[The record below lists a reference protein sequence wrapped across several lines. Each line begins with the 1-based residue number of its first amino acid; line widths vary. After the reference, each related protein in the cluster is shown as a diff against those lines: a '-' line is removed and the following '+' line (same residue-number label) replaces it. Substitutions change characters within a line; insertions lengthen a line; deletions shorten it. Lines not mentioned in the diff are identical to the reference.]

1 MRTLFLL
8 CVAASVCP
16 AQDAAALFAKHC
28 AGCHR
33 PGSTTRAPLPSAL
46 KLLSKEKIIGALEL
60 GSMITQGAGLT
71 AAERLSLATY
81 LSGFGPVEHTESRT
95 NACPPATF
103 SMLPGESSWNG
114 WGVDLA
120 NTRFQPAK
128 AAGLDREKVARLKLK
143 WAFGFPSQSTALA
156 QPVVAGGRLFFG
168 SAAGTVYS
176 LDAKS
181 GCEYWTFK
189 APTMA
194 RTAISIEAM
203 GRGRYVLYFGDVKAN
218 VYALDAEIGK
228 LIWQTQVDS
237 HPYARVTGAPALHNG
252 RLFVPVSSVEEVPA
266 GNVKYACCTFRGSV
280 VALDTKTGKQVWK
293 SYAIPDPPKAT
304 RVSSAGTQLIGPA
317 GAAIWSAPT
326 LDLKRKAVYVAT
338 GNSYTSPA
346 DRHTDAIV
354 AFDME
359 TGSMLWSQQMTPG
372 DGWNFSCMSPNKASC
387 PDNPGEDLDFGSS
400 PILKNAGGRDLLIVG
415 QKSGVVYALDPSQM
429 GKIVWQAR
437 IGRGGA
443 LGGVE
448 WGSAADDDNVY
459 VALSDITRPTPGGL
473 FALRLATGEKV
484 WDTPALKPSCLGT
497 HGCTAAQMAAV
508 TLIPGVAFSGS
519 MDGHLRAYETGG
531 GKIIWDYD
539 TLQDYQTI
547 NGVKAHGGSL
557 NAAGPTVAG
566 GMLYVNSGYGALGG
580 MPGTV
585 LLAFA
590 VE

>member
-1 MRTLFLL
+1 MRTLFIL
-8 CVAASVCP
+8 CLAASLCP

-28 AGCHR
+28 ASCHQA
-33 PGSTTRAPLPSAL
+33 GSATRAPIPSAL
-46 KLLSKEKIIGALEL
+46 KLLPRERIRGALEV
-60 GSMITQGAGLT
+60 GSMMTQGAGLT
-71 AAERLSLATY
+71 AAERLALATY
-81 LSGFGPVEHTESRT
+81 LSSAGPVEHTESRT
-95 NACPPATF
+95 NACLAKTL
-103 SMLPGESSWNG
+103 SISPGEPSWNG

-143 WAFGFPSQSTALA
+143 WAFGFPGQSTAPA

-189 APTMA
+189 APAMT
-194 RTAISIEAM
+194 RTAISIEAT
-203 GRGRYVLYFGDVKAN
+203 GHGRYALYFGDVKAN
-218 VYALDAEIGK
+218 VYALDAETGK
-228 LIWQTQVDS
+228 LLWQTPVDQ
-237 HPYARVTGAPALHNG
+237 HGYARVTGTPALHNG
-252 RLFVPVSSVEEVPA
+252 RLFVPVSSVEEAPA
-266 GNVKYACCTFRGSV
+266 WNAKYACCTFRGSV
-280 VALDTKTGKQVWK
+280 AALDSKTGRQLWK

-326 LDLKRKAVYVAT
+326 LDLKRNAIYVAT

-346 DRHTDAIV
+346 DRHTDAII

-359 TGSMLWSQQMTPG
+359 TGSMVWSQQMTPG
-372 DGWNFSCMSPNKASC
+372 DGWNFSCTSPNKANC
-387 PDNPGEDLDFGSS
+387 PDSHGDDLDFGSS
-400 PILKNAGGRDLLIVG
+400 PILKSAGGRDLLIVG
-415 QKSGVVYALDPSQM
+415 QKSGVVYALDPNQM

-448 WGSAADDDNVY
+448 WGSAADDENVY
-459 VALSDITRPTPGGL
+459 VALSDINRPAPGGL

-484 WDTPALKPSCLGT
+484 WDTPAPKPSCLGKY
-497 HGCTAAQMAAV
+497 GCTAAQMAAV
-508 TLIPGVAFSGS
+508 TILPGVAFSGS

-539 TLQDYQTI
+539 TFQDYRTI

-580 MPGTV
+580 MPGNV

-590 VE
+590 AE